1 MSFQKKA
8 ERAEEKAGMKAEEK
22 KKEKE
27 KNMEK
32 NMEKNIEKEKLYLYW
47 LSRIDGIGAVKT
59 KKFLEYTGSFE
70 AIYNMKKQDLERLPF
85 LRGDDAERIDNEKFR
100 LEQRQIEYGA
110 LAGKN
115 IRFIMAGEPEYPHRL
130 ESIYDMPMWLFVK
143 GRLPDEHRPSVAVV
157 GARSCTTYGRQV
169 AQYLCRALAE
179 NGIQTVSGLA
189 RGIDGAAHQGT
200 VNAQGASYA
209 VLGSGV
215 DYCYPRENL
224 GLYHD
229 ILETGGVISEYGP
242 GEKPTA
248 GHFPA
253 RNRIISGLSDAVVVV
268 EARKKSGSLI
278 TADQA
283 LEQGKEVFAVPGR
296 VNDLLSEGCNG
307 LIKQGAALL
316 QSPED
321 ILDFFRIDCKKSL
334 KLVKRST
341 KTLAKTEKMVYSC
354 LDSQPK
360 HVEELI
366 RMSKLPTG
374 ECMAALLKLELDGF
388 ILQPV
393 NQYYV
398 RKLE

>member
-1 MSFQKKA
+1 MDGRQRNESDWERAAEKNGEKA
-8 ERAEEKAGMKAEEK
+8 EAK
-22 KKEKE
+22 KKEK
-27 KNMEK
+27 NMD
-32 NMEKNIEKEKLYLYW
+32 KEKLYLYW

-59 KKFLEYTGSFE
+59 KKLLEYTGSFE
-70 AIYNMKKQDLERLPF
+70 AIYYMKKQDLERLPF
-85 LRGDDAERIDNEKFR
+85 LRGDDAKRIEHEKMH
-100 LEQRQIEYGA
+100 LEQRSAEYA
-110 LAGKN
+110 ELAEKN
-115 IRFIMAGEPEYPHRL
+115 IRFIMAGEPEYPRRL

-157 GARSCTTYGRQV
+157 GARSCTSYGRQV
-169 AQYLCRALAE
+169 AEYLCRVLAE
-179 NGIQTVSGLA
+179 NEIQTVSGLA
-189 RGIDGAAHQGT
+189 RGIDGASHRGT

-224 GLYHD
+224 SLYHL
-229 ILETGGVISEYGP
+229 ILEMGGVISEYGP
-242 GEKPTA
+242 GEKPAA

-253 RNRIISGLSDAVVVV
+253 RNRIISGLADAVIVV

-321 ILDFFRIDCKKSL
+321 ILDFFRIDCKKYL
-334 KLVKRST
+334 KLMKKTV

-366 RMSKLPTG
+366 RMSRLPAG

>member
-1 MSFQKKA
+1 MDDRQWNEKRNTENMGGK
-8 ERAEEKAGMKAEEK
+8 EREKV
-22 KKEKE
+22 
-27 KNMEK
+27 
-32 NMEKNIEKEKLYLYW
+32 YLYW
-47 LSRIDGIGAVKT
+47 LSRIDGIGAVKV
-59 KKFLEYTGSFE
+59 KKLLEYTGSFE
-70 AIYNMKKQDLERLPF
+70 AIYNMKKQDLERLLF
-85 LRGDDAERIDNEKFR
+85 LKGDDAERIEKGKAL
-100 LEQRQIEYGA
+100 LEQRRIEYGA
-110 LAGKN
+110 LAGEG
-115 IRFIMAGEPEYPHRL
+115 IRFIMAGEAEYPRRL
-130 ESIYDMPMWLFVK
+130 ENIYAMPMWLFVK
-143 GRLPDEHRPSVAVV
+143 GRLPDDHRPTVAVV
-157 GARSCTTYGRQV
+157 GARSCTSYGRQV
-169 AQYLCRALAE
+169 AEYLCRVLAE

-189 RGIDGAAHQGT
+189 RGIDGAAHRGT

-224 GLYHD
+224 SLYHV

-242 GEKPTA
+242 GEKPA
-248 GHFPA
+248 SGHFPA
-253 RNRIISGLSDAVVVV
+253 RNRIISGLADAVIVV

-296 VNDLLSEGCNG
+296 VNDLLSEGCNS

-321 ILDFFRIDCKKSL
+321 ILDFFRIECKNYL
-334 KLVKRST
+334 KLEKRLI